1 MLIQGQRH
9 CLGGLY
15 LTLMLKSGKGQ
26 TDRQTEKRKDNSY
39 LKLWWIRE
47 GGTEW
52 RYRIIAVHAEFV
64 ASVPVL
70 GYDCKDVW
78 EPDSIQQSI
87 QQSRK
92 VFQYS
97 FLGYKDFEQEG
108 RSLSNSV

>member
-1 MLIQGQRH
+1 MLIQGCCP
-9 CLGGLY
+9 CLWGLY
-15 LTLMLKSGKGQ
+15 LTQMLKSGKGQ
-26 TDRQTEKRKDNSY
+26 TDRQTEQAKDNTY

-52 RYRIIAVHAEFV
+52 RYGIIAVHAEFV
-64 ASVPVL
+64 APVPVL

-78 EPDSIQQSI
+78 EPDSIC

-97 FLGYKDFEQEG
+97 FVHFWDIIKRTLSRKEG
-108 RSLSNSV
+108 VS